1 MNENKAMWDVIQKR
15 ADNNPYLSRC
25 YRTFKVQKSKLLVK
39 LSVIEKKG
47 DYNKNGL

>member
-25 YRTFKVQKSKLLVK
+25 YRHFIINKAKLVA
-39 LSVIEKKG
+39 IER
-47 DYNKNGL
+47 DIEREADNKNEL